1 MNGLDKAIAAAGS
14 ATKLAE
20 LLSTSDMSISHWRNR
35 NQGKVPQIRVLPIYK
50 ATGVTPHELRP
61 DLYPNPTDGLPK
73 QEP

>member
-1 MNGLDKAIAAAGS
+1 MNALDKAIATAGS

-20 LLSTSDMSISHWRNR
+20 LLSTSAMNVSHWRNR
-35 NQGKVPQIRVLPIYK
+35 NGGLVPQARVLPIFHV
-50 ATGVTPHELRP
+50 TGVTPHELRP